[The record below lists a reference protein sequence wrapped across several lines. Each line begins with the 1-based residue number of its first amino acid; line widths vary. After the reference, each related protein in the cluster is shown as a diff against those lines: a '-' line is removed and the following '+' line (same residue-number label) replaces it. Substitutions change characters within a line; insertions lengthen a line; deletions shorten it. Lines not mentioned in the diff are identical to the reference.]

1 MGGWLFFQEIN
12 FWGIFWCGLISH
24 YQEFKHKILTEVH
37 QMKWRKWFRI
47 TENWQFN
54 HERQVD
60 SGWGSPLRSSDT
72 MNVLYLLCV
81 FAVAGVGAGLVIVSY
96 SRWNIYA
103 PPLQHKY
110 LYKYGTIH
118 LGELRGG
125 ILPMPGTLLHYSV
138 QGGLTTLHW
147 WHFQRGTVS
156 ASISRSLLG
165 KCIKYPIRNF
175 LWTPFISAW
184 SQFIWTPCI
193 SHYTNC
199 KSELRASAPLGS
211 GGHWTSGHRAPSSII
226 CLFKHQ
232 CEWCEYCMWSM

>member
-1 MGGWLFFQEIN
+1 
-12 FWGIFWCGLISH
+12 
-24 YQEFKHKILTEVH
+24 
-37 QMKWRKWFRI
+37 
-47 TENWQFN
+47 
-54 HERQVD
+54 
-60 SGWGSPLRSSDT
+60 

-81 FAVAGVGAGLVIVSY
+81 FAVAGWLGTGLVIVSY

-103 PPLQHKY
+103 TPLQHKY

-138 QGGLTTLHW
+138 QGGLTTLVTLP
-147 WHFQRGTVS
+147 QRD
-156 ASISRSLLG
+156 SLSFHLKIILC

-199 KSELRASAPLGS
+199 KSVLRASAPLGS